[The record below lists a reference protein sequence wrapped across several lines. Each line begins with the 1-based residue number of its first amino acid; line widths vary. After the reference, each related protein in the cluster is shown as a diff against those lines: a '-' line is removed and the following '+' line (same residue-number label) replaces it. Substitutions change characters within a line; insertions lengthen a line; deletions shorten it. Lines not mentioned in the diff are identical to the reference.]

1 MTHELKKIFQA
12 FTSSSAA
19 SDTFVLATVVAL
31 EGSSY
36 RRPGVRMLISKNG
49 RTVGA
54 VSGGCVEKEIIRQS
68 VSVFEDGIPKMMTY
82 DGRYRLGC
90 EGILYIL
97 IEPFAPDEDTV
108 KFFHQLIN
116 KRAPFK
122 LKVAYQKEESANE
135 HFGTYL
141 VDENQIMAFRPTFS
155 LEAHV
160 NAFEQKMLPCFKLII
175 IGAEHD
181 AVQLCSFASL
191 AGWEV
196 TVIAPATEEKNEK
209 DFPGVQNFIATDS
222 EMWETESIDA
232 QTAIILM
239 THSFVK
245 DLKYLL
251 ALKNTKPIYIGLLGP
266 SDRRERLLNNFMNYH
281 PEVNDDFFDVV
292 YGPSG
297 LNIGAESPQ
306 EIAISII
313 SEILSVVRNK
323 KPMMLK
329 DKIGKIHS

>member
-1 MTHELKKIFQA
+1 MTHELKKIFQ
-12 FTSSSAA
+12 
-19 SDTFVLATVVAL
+19 TFLSTLGSETKYVLATVVAL

-36 RRPGVRMLISKNG
+36 RRPGVRMLISESGK
-49 RTVGA
+49 TVGA

-68 VSVFEDGIPKMMTY
+68 ASVFENNLPKVMTY

-97 IEPFAPDEDTV
+97 IEPFEPGKETID
-108 KFFHQLIN
+108 FFHYVMD
-116 KRAPFK
+116 RRCPFTM
-122 LKVAYQKEESANE
+122 KVTYQKVEGCSKHYGSFISDNAK
-135 HFGTYL
+135 TRS
-141 VDENQIMAFRPTFS
+141 FRPTFLPVNN
-155 LEAHV
+155 LEV
-160 NAFEQKMLPCFKLII
+160 FEETMPPCFKLIV

-181 AVQLCSFASL
+181 AVQLCSLASL

-196 TVIAPATEEKNEK
+196 TVIAAATEEKNEK
-209 DFPGVQNFIATDS
+209 DFPGVHKFVSTDP
-222 EMWETESIDA
+222 EIWEVETIDS

-251 ALKNTKPIYIGLLGP
+251 ALKNTQPIYIGLLGP
-266 SDRRERLLNNFMNYH
+266 ADRRERLLNDFMNYH
-281 PEVNDDFFDVV
+281 PEVNDTFFDVI

-313 SEILSVVRNK
+313 SEILSVIRNK

-329 DKIGKIHS
+329 NKIGRIHS